1 MFVKAIFGQILTKVI
16 YVKFLMSN
24 IIKMRDIRWNHL
36 LYKITINN
44 FNILIFWLCDV
55 ETFLILVN
63 KWSSRKPTEKQVNFY
78 TFFVSTRSFK
88 IRECRAKIQSF
99 LSFSWY
105 YGTWFTFL
113 IFSWSF
119 SIHRKKYSQVWHK
132 NLLKYIYFVV
142 EVKHPLCLLHKWKL
156 QRKLLFT
163 PTLI

>member
-1 MFVKAIFGQILTKVI
+1 MFAQAIFGQILTKVI
-16 YVKFLMSN
+16 YVKFSIRKSPPILKSN
-24 IIKMRDIRWNHL
+24 IEELQPRISF
-36 LYKITINN
+36 NN
-44 FNILIFWLCDV
+44 FNKLIFWLCDV
-55 ETFLILVN
+55 ETFLILEN
-63 KWSSRKPTEKQVNFY
+63 KWSSRKSTEKQV

-88 IRECRAKIQSF
+88 IRKYRTKIQSF
-99 LSFSWY
+99 LSFYLY

-119 SIHRKKYSQVWHK
+119 SIHRKKDSQVWHK
-132 NLLKYIYFVV
+132 NRSKYIYFVV

>member
-1 MFVKAIFGQILTKVI
+1 MFFKAIFGQILTKVI
-16 YVKFLMSN
+16 YVKFLMYN

-132 NLLKYIYFVV
+132 IFWSTYTSLSKWNIHYVFYINGSYRENFYSR
-142 EVKHPLCLLHKWKL
+142 LH
-156 QRKLLFT
+156 
-163 PTLI
+163 

>member
-1 MFVKAIFGQILTKVI
+1 MFVQAIFGQILTKVI
-16 YVKFLMSN
+16 YVKFSIRN
-24 IIKMRDIRWNHL
+24 IIIKGYLRCTTS
-36 LYKITINN
+36 K
-44 FNILIFWLCDV
+44 LIFWLCDV
-55 ETFLILVN
+55 ETFLILEN
-63 KWSSRKPTEKQVNFY
+63 KWSSRKSTEKQV

-88 IRECRAKIQSF
+88 IRKYRTKIQSF
-99 LSFSWY
+99 LSFYWY

-119 SIHRKKYSQVWHK
+119 SIHRKKDSQVWHK
-132 NLLKYIYFVV
+132 NRSKYIYFVV